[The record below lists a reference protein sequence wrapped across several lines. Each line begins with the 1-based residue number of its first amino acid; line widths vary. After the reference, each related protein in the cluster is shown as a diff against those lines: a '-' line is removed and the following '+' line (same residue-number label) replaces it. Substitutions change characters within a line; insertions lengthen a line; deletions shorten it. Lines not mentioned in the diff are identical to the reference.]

1 MKKLIPVLI
10 IAIIAGAGIGYW
22 VTQKDS
28 PQGKNSTTS
37 SSSSEP
43 ETKTEPSPNSFDKT
57 QFSLTEPTSQWVI
70 VNKKNAIPTTFVPK
84 LTVPDVRLRLSSVE
98 EQMKINT
105 QTAPAIKEM
114 FSAAA
119 KDGVTLVFGSGYRS
133 ASKQSEFYNSYK
145 AKDGQA
151 AADTYSARPGHSEH
165 QTGFAVDITSTSG
178 TCHLQI
184 CWEDTPEGKWVAQ
197 NAYEYGFVLRYQ
209 NGKEAITGYQYEPW
223 HFRYVGKELAL
234 EINKTNQTLEEFFGL
249 PAAPNYD

>member
-1 MKKLIPVLI
+1 MKKLIPVLA

-22 VTQKDS
+22 VSRKDA
-28 PQGKNSTTS
+28 PQNQDTNTSNSIPSEEASSQPASTS
-37 SSSSEP
+37 FNKS
-43 ETKTEPSPNSFDKT
+43 
-57 QFSLTEPTSQWVI
+57 QYSLTEPTSQWVI
-70 VNKKNAIPTTFVPK
+70 VNKKNAIPTTFVPN
-84 LTVPDVRLRLSSVE
+84 LTVPDVRLRLSSGE

-114 FSAAA
+114 FNAAA

-133 ASKQSEFYNSYK
+133 AAKQSEFYNSYK

-197 NAYEYGFVLRYQ
+197 NAYKHGFVLRYQ
-209 NGKEAITGYQYEPW
+209 EGKQAITGYQYEPW

-249 PAAPNYD
+249 PPAPNYD